1 MPILAMFMAVLLW
14 SSLMVGSKAAVQ
26 QMAVGEVVAARFILA
41 AIVMWAMVLLTRQ
54 PVRLRHASRPLLMGM
69 LDPGL
74 ASVLLVW
81 ALYHTSAVNASV
93 FWALMPLIMPIAGR
107 MVLKEVIDPVVI
119 LGAIV
124 AFGGA
129 ILLVHANH
137 VSGEG
142 NLFGDFLV
150 VCAMV
155 CAVGSSLTARRVAQ
169 TQGRPMVTTAWQ
181 MSMALIIG
189 LFALTFIEGPAA
201 PLEQLDSN
209 VLILMLY
216 LGGIATAGP
225 FFLLN
230 FALSHLPVART
241 SLFSPLIGPLSV
253 PLAAFFLGETIQAL
267 EIAAIAV
274 VMLGVLVPTLLG
286 PAVLGRLR
294 SALRPVP
301 SERRGGCHHRQQ

>member
-1 MPILAMFMAVLLW
+1 
-14 SSLMVGSKAAVQ
+14 
-26 QMAVGEVVAARFILA
+26 
-41 AIVMWAMVLLTRQ
+41 
-54 PVRLRHASRPLLMGM
+54 
-69 LDPGL
+69 
-74 ASVLLVW
+74 
-81 ALYHTSAVNASV
+81 
-93 FWALMPLIMPIAGR
+93 
-107 MVLKEVIDPVVI
+107 
-119 LGAIV
+119 
-124 AFGGA
+124 
-129 ILLVHANH
+129 
-137 VSGEG
+137 
-142 NLFGDFLV
+142 
-150 VCAMV
+150 
-155 CAVGSSLTARRVAQ
+155 
-169 TQGRPMVTTAWQ
+169 MVTTAWQ

-301 SERRGGCHHRQQ
+301 SARRGECHHRQQ